1 MLKPTLYVDLKAG
14 WIMTLYISQQFVEQ
28 PVYQARRAY
37 LPVYYHLVVSLG
49 FLLRLVSS
57 LKPELLLKRLHLRYQ
72 YLRGLRKN
80 TSIRKFPEDNAN
92 IFLRCNARNGGLV
105 HLNLFCNIGQNKGFH
120 MLFTEFE
127 KTPAVCQQC
136 NERLLIM
143 SHYGFLGF
151 LSAI

>member
-1 MLKPTLYVDLKAG
+1 
-14 WIMTLYISQQFVEQ
+14 MTLYISQQFVEQ

-57 LKPELLLKRLHLRYQ
+57 LKPELQLKRLHLRYQ

-92 IFLRCNARNGGLV
+92 IFAL
-105 HLNLFCNIGQNKGFH
+105 
-120 MLFTEFE
+120 
-127 KTPAVCQQC
+127 
-136 NERLLIM
+136 
-143 SHYGFLGF
+143 
-151 LSAI
+151 

>member
-1 MLKPTLYVDLKAG
+1 MDNDSLYFATV
-14 WIMTLYISQQFVEQ
+14 
-28 PVYQARRAY
+28 RRATCIPSSASIFAS
-37 LPVYYHLVVSLG
+37 LLSLSVSLG

-80 TSIRKFPEDNAN
+80 TSIRNSPRTMQ

-127 KTPAVCQQC
+127 K
-136 NERLLIM
+136 RLLCVNNAM
-143 SHYGFLGF
+143 SDF
-151 LSAI
+151 